1 VKNRTFFLALS
12 LFGLVAGTSFLG
24 GCKLFKSNFAQDYNE
39 YQAALASGDL
49 KAAQVALIRIVHEKE
64 DIGDY
69 WTELG
74 KIDLQLGEYSSAYDA
89 FSRAYELDRSNVQ
102 LLSALTQMA
111 LLSGQLP
118 LADEQARTLA
128 LLAPENPV
136 VKLVKGYVALG
147 AGNLDQADTEAIDV
161 LSASPTDPLG
171 NILKARVLLA
181 RQQVDD
187 ATKLLEAQHQAQP
200 QDRTAI
206 RGLSTIYRYRND
218 WRNLA
223 RVQSD
228 LLRLD
233 PKNASVSLTVIEAT
247 LRAMDVNS
255 AVQAAAPLLTDN
267 TNAELVDKVLTA
279 WARYAPHNAVLPN
292 AVEIANRSSGAAR
305 VSWGNY
311 LNLVAKPEA
320 AIALLREA
328 QLPVTIR
335 NARWN
340 AVLAQSLALQGQ
352 LQQARSLFDAVL
364 QHEPDQ
370 TDALRGRSALEAR
383 TGMTKQAIV
392 DAQRAVSITPKT
404 GEDRILL
411 ARAYFAA
418 GNKAAVR
425 RTLWSA
431 FQDIPDDERVIG
443 SLKSVLVS
451 TGDLEGANRLVGE
464 AADEQSKKLKELV

>member
-1 VKNRTFFLALS
+1 MKNRTFFFSLS
-12 LFGLVAGTSFLG
+12 LFGLVAGTPFLG
-24 GCKLFKSNFAQDYNE
+24 GCRLFQSNSAQDYNQ

-49 KAAQVALIRIVHEKE
+49 KAAQVALIRLVHEQE
-64 DIGDY
+64 DVGDY

-118 LADEQARTLA
+118 MADEQARTLA
-128 LLAPENPV
+128 LLAPDNPV

-147 AGNLDQADTEAIDV
+147 AGNLDQADAQATAV
-161 LSASPTDPLG
+161 LTASPTDPLG
-171 NILKARVLLA
+171 NILKARVLVA

-218 WRNLA
+218 WRKLA
-223 RVQSD
+223 RIQSD

-233 PKNASVSLTVIEAT
+233 PKNASVSLVVVEAT
-247 LRAMDVNS
+247 LRAGDINS
-255 AVQAAAPLLTDN
+255 AIQASAPLLTDE
-267 TNAELVDKVLTA
+267 TNAELVDKVLKT
-279 WARYAPHNAVLPN
+279 WARYAPSNAVLPN
-292 AVEIANRSSGAAR
+292 AAETANRSSGEKR
-305 VSWGNY
+305 VTWASY
-311 LNLVAKPEA
+311 LNVVGNPGL
-320 AIALLREA
+320 AIELLKQP
-328 QLPVTIR
+328 QLPVTIQ

-352 LQQARSLFDAVL
+352 LQRARSLFDAVL
-364 QHEPDQ
+364 QREPDQ
-370 TDALRGRSALEAR
+370 IDALRGRSALEAR

-392 DAQRAVSITPKT
+392 DAQRAVSITPST

-411 ARAYFAA
+411 ARAYFAG
-418 GNKAAVR
+418 GNKTAVR
-425 RTLWSA
+425 RTLWDA
-431 FQDIPDDERVIG
+431 FQDIPDDERVVA

-451 TGDLEGANRLVGE
+451 TGDLDGANRLDGE
-464 AADEQSKKLKELV
+464 AADGQSKKLKELV